1 MPPRNNL
8 LRRLSFAL
16 VIAFASSAASAASA
30 AARSS
35 LLAGRGAAPAA
46 PSDAKPLYKQAG
58 APIPARVADLVG
70 RMTVDELIAAVAH
83 KDGGTAD
90 EIKSAYGNTS
100 LGGVKITFAEGAT
113 ALEVVR
119 ARNNLQRFFVQ
130 NSRLNI
136 PLSFAQEGLHSGGD
150 YGTVFPEPLLTACS
164 WNDSLA
170 LAIGQVL
177 GSEARASGV
186 DNTWSPVV
194 NMWVDDRFGR
204 YQEGFSEYG
213 KRSGRP
219 VHAMFPHASNSPRN
233 SQAPT
238 PPSRA
243 TSGATSCSACRAA
256 RRSRPT
262 IYRAASTSRR
272 GRQRSTLPA

>member
-1 MPPRNNL
+1 MPPRNNS
-8 LRRLSFAL
+8 LRLAL
-16 VIAFASSAASAASA
+16 VLAAASSAASAASA

-46 PSDAKPLYKQAG
+46 SSDAKPLYKQAG

-119 ARNNLQRFFVQ
+119 ARNDLQSFFVQ

-204 YQEGFSEYG
+204 YQEGFSEYE

-219 VHAMFPHASNSPRN
+219 VHANTR
-233 SQAPT
+233 
-238 PPSRA
+238 
-243 TSGATSCSACRAA
+243 
-256 RRSRPT
+256 
-262 IYRAASTSRR
+262 
-272 GRQRSTLPA
+272 L

>member
-262 IYRAASTSRR
+262 ICRAASTSRR
-272 GRQRSTLPA
+272 GQRRSTLPA